1 MPKRVRKVVKSES
14 QREGKGRGAILG
26 LAPYFQPK
34 EK

>member
-1 MPKRVRKVVKSES
+1 MPKRARKVVKSES